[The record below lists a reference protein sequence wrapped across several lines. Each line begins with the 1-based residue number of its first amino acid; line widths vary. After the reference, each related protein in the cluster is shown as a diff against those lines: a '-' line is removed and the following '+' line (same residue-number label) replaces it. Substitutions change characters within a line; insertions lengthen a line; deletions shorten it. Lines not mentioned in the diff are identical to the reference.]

1 MVVTRFHPSWSW
13 SIKLVQFHTGMVW
26 PGIKMIQTEYRLV
39 SVGVSVGP
47 AYFLQKHA
55 KARFKHAWAVWKAP
69 QKKERKKERK
79 KVKPYLKLMASVHL
93 NMDYGVS
100 VLGGPLSV
108 MQVSWAASKFK
119 ATSYYSVHPI
129 ILSATHMCIK
139 PVGSL
144 SGKTLNSFVPF
155 RYFIFAVILTPE
167 KKAPRCKR
175 WCWCSA
181 VGSDELCTCWISMAF
196 CDACPDAPGD
206 ASKTIFWDG
215 P

>member
-69 QKKERKKERK
+69 RKKERKKERK

-129 ILSATHMCIK
+129 ILWATHILMCLCSS
-139 PVGSL
+139 SL
-144 SGKTLNSFVPF
+144 LGEVT
-155 RYFIFAVILTPE
+155 
-167 KKAPRCKR
+167 R
-175 WCWCSA
+175 WQPLS
-181 VGSDELCTCWISMAF
+181 
-196 CDACPDAPGD
+196 CDK
-206 ASKTIFWDG
+206 S
-215 P
+215 